1 MFKETVDVYFEFL
14 FDLSFFLLPWIECS
28 TNKLYSKINL
38 YVAFSNSGKE
48 TKYRFLLETSKD
60 AQKRKNDKI

>member
-14 FDLSFFLLPWIECS
+14 FDLSFFYYRGLNVVPTGYIQKSTCTLPLAIAGRRL
-28 TNKLYSKINL
+28 NI
-38 YVAFSNSGKE
+38 VFSLRPAR
-48 TKYRFLLETSKD
+48 T